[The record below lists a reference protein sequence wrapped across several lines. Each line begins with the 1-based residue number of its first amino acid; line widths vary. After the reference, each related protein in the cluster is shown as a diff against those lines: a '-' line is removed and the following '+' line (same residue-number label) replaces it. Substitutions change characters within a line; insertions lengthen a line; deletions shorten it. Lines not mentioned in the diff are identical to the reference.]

1 MPPSLQQ
8 LQSARFLVLELIE
21 GTPRAASPVPAEDRP
36 ETGPDDVTSESVL
49 DGVQRHGAGKGS
61 RWPALLLVL
70 AILAVAALALWWS
83 FLR

>member
-1 MPPSLQQ
+1 
-8 LQSARFLVLELIE
+8 
-21 GTPRAASPVPAEDRP
+21 
-36 ETGPDDVTSESVL
+36 VTSESAL